1 MNKTL
6 PILCFIA
13 AIAIMA
19 AAFPEGVVGVLLV
32 VVFSTVVI
40 LVIRQNADEKHFL
53 INIFLIA
60 LLIRL
65 LFATVSYVFKLQG
78 FFGEDAFLYDEMANR
93 LTQIWT
99 GATPGTDPE
108 SMAAMSTA
116 QPGWGMN
123 YIIGS
128 IYLVCGRNMLAGQ
141 FFCSVIGAATA
152 PMVYT
157 CASEIYHNQRV
168 SKISAILVA
177 LFPAFIVWSSQL
189 LKDGIIIFLLVLAMT
204 MILRLQKKFNY
215 FGIGLLALSLFGI
228 LAFRFYI
235 FYIVGVAVAGSFIIG
250 TSSSTKSIIR
260 GFVSLVIIGGVLAYV
275 GALQSAGT
283 SLEKYGSLERVQAS
297 RSDYSRSNSGF
308 GEDLNVSTPMG
319 ALAAIPTGFT
329 YLMLAPFPWEISNIR
344 QAITLPEMLLWW
356 ACIPILLSGLW
367 FTLKTKL
374 RTAIPILLF
383 SLMLTLGYSIFQGNV
398 GTAYRQRAQ
407 IQVFLFMF
415 IAVGWT
421 LTLERRENNKLLK
434 NAKKRRLHHYET
446 RDEDPKEI
454 LPKGE
459 KEPDEK

>member
-1 MNKTL
+1 MNKAL
-6 PILCFIA
+6 PILYFIA

-32 VVFSTVVI
+32 AVFATAVI
-40 LVIRQNADEKHFL
+40 LIIRQSTEEKSFL
-53 INIFLIA
+53 INIFLLA

-65 LFATVSYVFKLQG
+65 IFATISYVFKMQG

-93 LTQIWT
+93 LSQVWI
-99 GATPGTDPE
+99 GANPGTDIE
-108 SMAAMSTA
+108 SRMAISTS

-123 YIIGS
+123 YLIGF

-157 CASEIYHNQRV
+157 CASEVYHNQRV
-168 SKISAILVA
+168 SKICAILVA

-215 FGIGLLALSLFGI
+215 FSIALLALSLFGI

-235 FYIVGVAVAGSFIIG
+235 FYIVAVAVAGSFIIG

-260 GFVSLVIIGGVLAYV
+260 GFVSLVAIGVVLTYV

-308 GEDLNVSTPMG
+308 GEDLDVSTPTG
-319 ALAAIPTGFT
+319 ALAAMPVGFT
-329 YLMLAPFPWEISNIR
+329 YLMLAPFPWEISNLR
-344 QAITLPEMLLWW
+344 QAITLPEMLFWW

-374 RTAIPILLF
+374 RKAIPILLF
-383 SLMLTLGYSIFQGNV
+383 SSMLTLGYSIFQGNV

-421 LTLERRENNKLLK
+421 LMLERRENSKLLK
-434 NAKKRRLHHYET
+434 KQ
-446 RDEDPKEI
+446 
-454 LPKGE
+454 KGASLVY
-459 KEPDEK
+459 KG